1 MNRLAAFLFTLLLA
15 PAASAGCGGDCPRH
29 ESADVATSW
38 SGDAKAPTRLILA
51 ASSHGH
57 GGQVW
62 IAVEMNIAEG
72 WFVYAD
78 MRQGPA
84 GPQLEWSGSS
94 NLSAPVMRWP
104 DPEWIELDGKQ
115 VAVYR
120 GHTVL
125 PVAVGPLQPDNDIRI
140 GLRLSYAV
148 CGEVCRPGYAAHTIT
163 ILAAPTAVTAAAA
176 EQAARIAEAL
186 VRAEPHK

>member
-1 MNRLAAFLFTLLLA
+1 MSRLAVLAVVLMLA
-15 PAASAGCGGDCPRH
+15 PAADAGCGGDCPRH

-38 SGDAKAPTRLILA
+38 SGDAKAPTRLILSS
-51 ASSHGH
+51 SSHGH

-78 MRQGPA
+78 MRHGQA

-94 NLSAPVMRWP
+94 NLSAPVLRWP
-104 DPEWIELDGKQ
+104 APEWIELDGKK

-125 PVAVGPLQPDNDIRI
+125 PVAVGPLQPDDDIRV

-148 CGEVCRPGYAAHTIT
+148 CGEVCRPSYAVHTIS

-186 VRAEPHK
+186 SKAESHE